1 MEKIKQIIKAYEDGI
16 LTSEECVQKIKN
28 RIADIEEIEAIDYAF
43 PESVD
48 TTGLVKIQKNPDGI
62 SKRFLECSIDDIQS
76 DFNEFGLN

>member
-62 SKRFLECSIDDIQS
+62 SKRFLESAIDNIQS
-76 DFNEFGLN
+76 DFNEFGLD

>member
-43 PESVD
+43 PENVD
-48 TTGLVKIQKNPDGI
+48 TTGLAKIQKNPNGI
-62 SKRFLECSIDDIQS
+62 SKRFLESAIDDIQ
-76 DFNEFGLN
+76 